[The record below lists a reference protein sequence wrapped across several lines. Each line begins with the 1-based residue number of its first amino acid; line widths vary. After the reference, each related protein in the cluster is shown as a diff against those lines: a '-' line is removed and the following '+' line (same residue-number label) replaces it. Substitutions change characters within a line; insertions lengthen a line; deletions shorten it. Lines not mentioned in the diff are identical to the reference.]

1 LLLYKQ
7 DEDALLALQEATRL
21 EPGNP
26 QAKFTRAGILIK
38 MGRLG
43 EALEQLTA
51 VRDFVPRE
59 ASVHLKMG
67 QVCKKLG
74 RIDEAMKHLTT
85 ALDLDPKDSNLI
97 KATLDKLN
105 ETDDQDDTL

>member
-1 LLLYKQ
+1 
-7 DEDALLALQEATRL
+7 
-21 EPGNP
+21 
-26 QAKFTRAGILIK
+26 
-38 MGRLG
+38 MGRLE